1 MNKQIVIA
9 GGSGL
14 VGRQAAAQLMRAG
27 YDVHAILRKR
37 SDDLAP
43 AVIQHIGPG
52 NEWPTIVSGLKP
64 DVAISCLGTTMRA
77 AGSRQAFRAV
87 DNDLVLAFANAAHA
101 AGARHMIAIS
111 SVGAAAKSGNFYLRT
126 KGQVES
132 ALADIG
138 FDRVD
143 IIRPGLLTGGSRPDS
158 RLGESLAAI
167 IAPVT
172 DLFMLASLSRYRST
186 PSDKVAKAIS
196 ALVAENE
203 QGKFIHENDSIA
215 ALAG

>member
-1 MNKQIVIA
+1 MTKQVVIA

-14 VGRQAAAQLMRAG
+14 VGRQVAAQLARYG

-37 SDDLAP
+37 SDELAP
-43 AVIQHIGPG
+43 AIKQHIGQG
-52 NEWPTIVSGLKP
+52 TEWPTIVSGLKP

-87 DNDLVLAFANAAHA
+87 DHDLVLAFATATHE
-101 AGARHMIAIS
+101 AGATHMIAIS

-138 FDRVD
+138 FDRLD

-158 RLGESLAAI
+158 RLGESLAAT

-172 DLFMLASLSRYRST
+172 DLFMLGNLSRYRST
-186 PSDKVAKAIS
+186 PSDKVAKAIA
-196 ALVAENE
+196 ALVAENG
-203 QGKFIHENDSIA
+203 QGNFIHENDSIM